1 MPVQDGTNCGQG
13 AWNSLNIRAYI
24 IDFPVGRVVEGI
36 YADASS
42 NFSIFTK
49 SSVASGR
56 DPRSTERRCTV
67 TLNGFVSFALPNM
80 PMAAIPLCFL
90 LVEDQTVFR
99 ELLHERLQVGH
110 PGCKIVE
117 IATFAEAI
125 TQSGLAYDAMIVDLD
140 LVDENCLDWA
150 LDWHRNE
157 NRPQIVIFSSLSED
171 NVRYLAL
178 HSAIPGFVHKIDI
191 KEAFHLAI
199 ETVCCGGAFFSPTAR
214 RIRAGTRLSFES
226 YGNVLSVQAEEVR

>member
-1 MPVQDGTNCGQG
+1 LGNNVPVQDGTNCGQG

-24 IDFPVGRVVEGI
+24 IDFPVGRVVEG
-36 YADASS
+36 
-42 NFSIFTK
+42 
-49 SSVASGR
+49 
-56 DPRSTERRCTV
+56 
-67 TLNGFVSFALPNM
+67 
-80 PMAAIPLCFL
+80 
-90 LVEDQTVFR
+90 
-99 ELLHERLQVGH
+99 
-110 PGCKIVE
+110 
-117 IATFAEAI
+117 
-125 TQSGLAYDAMIVDLD
+125 
-140 LVDENCLDWA
+140 
-150 LDWHRNE
+150 RNE